1 MDPSDPLSKTLTTL
15 SKGGRLSV
23 PKGKN
28 KQQRTSRNLSPLP
41 CARFNIYKIFEAWHT
56 WPRKSAAKI
65 KIERVNRWKGPNFTR
80 EGEYRCIFER
90 KREREGGEK
99 EGPGKFGLSLEEERG
114 SEKRRSEIWKGT
126 KRKKRGPTRLNRPT
140 LEKLAATCQPPP
152 WPYVPYF
159 SPLFNPGTIFQPGLE
174 RKRKGK
180 EESRFCFFDRGRRWK
195 FFYFNWSKNFAFKSW
210 RIMETFIFLR
220 EIFFFQKKLQY
231 FKFDSAT

>member
-1 MDPSDPLSKTLTTL
+1 MKGAEFYEGGRIQVYIWEKERERRRWKRESRKVWVEFGGGGAR
-15 SKGGRLSV
+15 KGGAKYE
-23 PKGKN
+23 KGQN
-28 KQQRTSRNLSPLP
+28 
-41 CARFNIYKIFEAWHT
+41 E
-56 WPRKSAAKI
+56 
-65 KIERVNRWKGPNFTR
+65 
-80 EGEYRCIFER
+80 
-90 KREREGGEK
+90 
-99 EGPGKFGLSLEEERG
+99 
-114 SEKRRSEIWKGT
+114 
-126 KRKKRGPTRLNRPT
+126 KKRGPTRLNRPT